1 MAFEFD
7 ADVVFKAAA
16 MAQSK
21 GCRIVRDYGIM
32 RDGSCACG
40 NPDHRLGGAAEMQC
54 GKHPRGKAWA
64 ERAAIT
70 EEDILV
76 WVEESVRTGKPFNIG
91 ILLGPR
97 SGVVD
102 MEWDSEKAK
111 AYAESMELTEIE
123 TPTYISGRSE
133 HRLFRWDDRLANC
146 PAVVYPGG
154 LEVRLGTGDLS
165 SQSVLPPSWHWSGV
179 QYRWKPGLSIDDV
192 PFAPLPE
199 NLLLAIIN
207 DRDLSQSKGSS
218 VSSRA
223 VLHGDIPKG
232 ERHPHLRNYV
242 LSKVFSHSRYL
253 SNNAQTDMLMEIEL
267 VNERRC
273 KPPKSPQEVRTL
285 FYSCIE
291 YRRKMEAAGEAMP
304 ESDEELTAIS
314 DRLAQEADAGK
325 QQQAPVNGYAMHGLK
340 WAAVDGWKDGEW
352 LPGDWKIRVICSDPA
367 EIILCVPQWKN
378 TPCKGEIAFSFSE
391 FESAKLVAKKVFEST
406 RRVILHGDVS
416 EWQTIWRGQDGN
428 SKRPKIVGLFEKLF
442 IEKQKSDDVH
452 VGTSSLRYATLAGY
466 LLETLARAKPASD
479 DKPEPERSGRPRWVT
494 PGELWLGWQ
503 KTWEEISRAH
513 DVAAGE
519 RIRIKRLICDRM
531 KTADFREGR
540 HTFGTSK
547 RSYVVFTPEW
557 IEAIEALAEGAP
569 EPLPPNTGIPASEIH
584 EIQREKRRISR
595 LETEVVGG

>member
-7 ADVVFKAAA
+7 GNAVFQAAA
-16 MAQSK
+16 LAQSK

-32 RDGSCACG
+32 EDGSCTCG
-40 NPDHRLGGAAEMQC
+40 NKDHRIGGPAEMQC
-54 GKHPRGKAWA
+54 GKHPRGKAWG
-64 ERAAIT
+64 ERAAVD
-70 EEDILV
+70 EDTLWE
-76 WVEESVRTGKPFNIG
+76 WVEEARDTGKPFNIG

-102 MEWDSEKAK
+102 MEWDDEKAK
-111 AYAESMELTEIE
+111 AYAEAMGLTDVE

-133 HRLFRWDDRLANC
+133 HRLFKWDDRLADC

-154 LEVRLGTGDLS
+154 LEVRLGTGNLD

-179 QYRWKPGLSIDDV
+179 QYRWKDGLSIDDV

-207 DRDLSQSKGSS
+207 DVDPSQRRAAP
-218 VSSRA
+218 VSSRT
-223 VLHGDIPKG
+223 VLHSDIPKG
-232 ERHPHLRNYV
+232 KRHPYLLSYV
-242 LSKVFSHSRYL
+242 TAKVFSHARYL
-253 SNNAQTDMLMEIEL
+253 SGAAQADMLMEIEL
-267 VNERRC
+267 VNERHC
-273 KPPKSPQEVRTL
+273 KPPKSPQELRTL

-291 YRRKMEAAGEAMP
+291 YRRKMETAGAAMP
-304 ESDEELTAIS
+304 DTDEELEAVAEKI
-314 DRLAQEADAGK
+314 AQDEEEGK
-325 QQQAPVNGYAMHGLK
+325 RQQAPVSGYAMHGLK
-340 WAAVDGWKDGEW
+340 WAAVEGWKEGEW

-391 FESAKLVAKKVFEST
+391 FESAKLVAKKIFEST
-406 RRVILHGDVS
+406 RRVILHGDIG

-428 SKRPKIVGLFEKLF
+428 SKRPKLTGLFEKLF
-442 IEKQKSDDVH
+442 IEKQKADDVH
-452 VGTSSLRYATLAGY
+452 VGTSSLRYATLASY
-466 LLETLARAKPASD
+466 LLEALARAKPASE

-503 KTWEEISRAH
+503 KTWEEIGRAH

-531 KTADFREGR
+531 KVRDFREGR
-540 HTFGTSK
+540 HTFGSTK

-557 IEAIEALAEGAP
+557 IAAVEALAEGAADGF
-569 EPLPPNTGIPASEIH
+569 PPNTGETPTENH
-584 EIQREKRRISR
+584 EKHREERRIPR
-595 LETEVVGG
+595 IETEVVGR